1 MSLKSNVLKFLELNR
16 DEYISGEDL
25 ADKFNVSR
33 AAVNKAVSSLRE
45 EGHLIESV
53 TGKGYRLL
61 SESNVLSVEGIL
73 PYLIDGYKG
82 KIHVYD
88 TVESTNKTA
97 REIAMEGN
105 EDGSLVVANCQ
116 TKGRGRQNRSF
127 HSPKDTGVYMS
138 YILRPQD
145 NADIYNVVTVAACM
159 AVCRAIRK
167 LTGIEC
173 GIKWVN
179 DIFLNGKKICGILTE
194 GSFDLENGR
203 INLIIV
209 GIGINVS
216 TKDFPE
222 DIKGIAGSIGDA
234 ENVFVSRNRLVA
246 EVLNE
251 LYSLTTPESL
261 REKKFI
267 QEYRER
273 SIVIGRDV
281 EVIVGNNT
289 RHALV
294 LDIDDS
300 GGLVVRY
307 EDDSVEV
314 LNYGE
319 ISLRWNGLYE

>member
-1 MSLKSNVLKFLELNR
+1 MSLKINILKLLEQSR
-16 DEYISGEDL
+16 DKYISGEDM
-25 ADKFNVSR
+25 AFNFNVSR
-33 AAVNKAVSSLRE
+33 AAVNKAVNSLRE

-53 TGKGYRLL
+53 TKKGYRLL
-61 SESNVLSVEGIL
+61 SESDVLSVEGIL
-73 PYLIDGYKG
+73 PYLRDDYRGNIY
-82 KIHVYD
+82 VFD

-97 REIAMEGN
+97 KEIAMEGN
-105 EDGSLVVANCQ
+105 EDGSVIVANGQ

-127 HSPKDTGVYMS
+127 YSPKDTGVYMS

-145 NADIYNVVTVAACM
+145 DANIYNVVTVAACI
-159 AVCRAIRK
+159 AVCRAIYK

-203 INLIIV
+203 INLVII

-222 DIKGIAGSIGDA
+222 DLEAVAGSICNSKDG
-234 ENVFVSRNRLVA
+234 FVPRNRLVA

-251 LYSLTTPESL
+251 LQSLTAPESL
-261 REKKFI
+261 KEKKFI
-267 QEYRER
+267 QEYREM
-273 SIVIGRDV
+273 SIVVGRDV
-281 EVIVGNNT
+281 EILVGENRKKAHVI
-289 RHALV
+289 
-294 LDIDDS
+294 DIDDN
-300 GGLVVRY
+300 GGLVVRC
-307 EDDSVEV
+307 EDGKVES

-319 ISLRWNGLYE
+319 ISLRWNS

>member
-1 MSLKSNVLKFLELNR
+1 MAFN
-16 DEYISGEDL
+16 
-25 ADKFNVSR
+25 FNVSR
-33 AAVNKAVSSLRE
+33 AAVNKAVNSLRE

-53 TGKGYRLL
+53 TKKGYRLL
-61 SESNVLSVEGIL
+61 SESDVLSVEGIL
-73 PYLIDGYKG
+73 PYLRDDYRGNIY
-82 KIHVYD
+82 VFD

-97 REIAMEGN
+97 KEIAMEGN
-105 EDGSLVVANCQ
+105 EDGSVIVANGQ

-127 HSPKDTGVYMS
+127 YSPKDTGVYMS

-145 NADIYNVVTVAACM
+145 DANIYNVVTVAACI
-159 AVCRAIRK
+159 AVCRAIYK

-203 INLIIV
+203 INLVII

-222 DIKGIAGSIGDA
+222 DIEGVAGSISNSND
-234 ENVFVSRNRLVA
+234 VFVSRNRLVA

-251 LYSLTTPESL
+251 LQSLITPESL
-261 REKKFI
+261 KEKKFI
-267 QEYRER
+267 QEYREM
-273 SIVIGRDV
+273 SIVVGRDV
-281 EVIVGNNT
+281 EILVGENRKKAHVI
-289 RHALV
+289 
-294 LDIDDS
+294 DIDDN
-300 GGLVVRY
+300 GGLVVRC
-307 EDDSVEV
+307 EEGKVES

-319 ISLRWNGLYE
+319 ISLRWNS